1 MIKILS
7 LRLKHCNALANSMS
21 NASPTQLQQFKTQMS
36 EQMGKPVG
44 LHTMG
49 IPAAISTLGVIVS
62 FAIPQLWLG
71 YGVLAA
77 LSQPAERV
85 FVWVVLVA
93 LLFAGINGVTMFMIG
108 KGSMRA
114 VRIHLALAVISL
126 VLTAAYLLA
135 ALIGSPFP
143 GVSLTAALVSI
154 VMLLLSGSCILST
167 SFYKMLL
174 FTLHNR
180 AWRKLSGQIRDAHT
194 ALRMHRVKNL
204 AHYPRRDTFNLA
216 SSRWLR
222 NAARHGAKLAEKRPQ
237 LLASV

>member
-7 LRLKHCNALANSMS
+7 HRLKHCNALADSMS
-21 NASPTQLQQFKTQMS
+21 NASPTQLQQLKTQLA
-36 EQMGKPVG
+36 EQMGNPVG

-62 FAIPQLWLG
+62 FTIPQLWLG

-77 LSQPAERV
+77 LGQPVERV

-126 VLTAAYLLA
+126 VLTAIYLLA
-135 ALIGSPFP
+135 ALSGSPFP

-154 VMLLLSGSCILST
+154 AMLLLSGSAILST
-167 SFYKMLL
+167 VFYKVLL

-180 AWRKLSGQIRDAHT
+180 AWRKLIRQTRDAH
-194 ALRMHRVKNL
+194 M
-204 AHYPRRDTFNLA
+204 PR
-216 SSRWLR
+216 
-222 NAARHGAKLAEKRPQ
+222 
-237 LLASV
+237 

>member
-7 LRLKHCNALANSMS
+7 HRLKHCNALADSMS
-21 NASPTQLQQFKTQMS
+21 NASPTQLQQLKTQLA
-36 EQMGKPVG
+36 EQMGNPVG

-77 LSQPAERV
+77 LGQPVERV

-126 VLTAAYLLA
+126 VLTAIYLLA
-135 ALIGSPFP
+135 ALSGSPFP

-154 VMLLLSGSCILST
+154 VMLLLSGSAILST
-167 SFYKMLL
+167 VFYKMLL

-180 AWRKLSGQIRDAHT
+180 AWRKLIRQTRDAH
-194 ALRMHRVKNL
+194 M
-204 AHYPRRDTFNLA
+204 PR
-216 SSRWLR
+216 
-222 NAARHGAKLAEKRPQ
+222 
-237 LLASV
+237 

>member
-1 MIKILS
+1 MIIQIIRRAS
-7 LRLKHCNALANSMS
+7 RRLQHCNEVATSIS
-21 NASPTQLQQFKTQMS
+21 NTCPTQLQQLKTRLA
-36 EQMGKPVG
+36 EEMGKPVG

-77 LSQPAERV
+77 LGQPAERV
-85 FVWVVLVA
+85 FVWVVLIA

-114 VRIHLALAVISL
+114 VRLHLTLAVMSL

-135 ALIGSPFP
+135 ALSGSAAP
-143 GVSLTAALVSI
+143 GVSLTAAMVST
-154 VMLLLSGSCILST
+154 VMLGLSGSCILST
-167 SFYKMLL
+167 AFYKMLL

-180 AWRKLSGQIRDAHT
+180 AWRKLIS
-194 ALRMHRVKNL
+194 K
-204 AHYPRRDTFNLA
+204 
-216 SSRWLR
+216 
-222 NAARHGAKLAEKRPQ
+222 AR
-237 LLASV
+237 

>member
-21 NASPTQLQQFKTQMS
+21 NASPTQLQQFKTQLS

-77 LSQPAERV
+77 LSQPTERV
-85 FVWVVLVA
+85 FVWVVLIA
-93 LLFAGINGVTMFMIG
+93 LLFAGINGVTIFMIG

-114 VRIHLALAVISL
+114 VRFHLTLAAISL
-126 VLTAAYLLA
+126 VLTAAFLLA
-135 ALIGSPFP
+135 ALSGNALPV
-143 GVSLTAALVSI
+143 VSLTAALVSI

-180 AWRKLSGQIRDAHT
+180 AWRKLSGQTRDAHT
-194 ALRMHRVKNL
+194 PH
-204 AHYPRRDTFNLA
+204 
-216 SSRWLR
+216 
-222 NAARHGAKLAEKRPQ
+222 
-237 LLASV
+237 

>member
-7 LRLKHCNALANSMS
+7 LRLKHCNALANSMC
-21 NASPTQLQQFKTQMS
+21 NASPTQLQQFKTQLS

-154 VMLLLSGSCILST
+154 VMLLLSGSSILST

-180 AWRKLSGQIRDAHT
+180 AWRKLSGQTRDAHT
-194 ALRMHRVKNL
+194 PH
-204 AHYPRRDTFNLA
+204 
-216 SSRWLR
+216 
-222 NAARHGAKLAEKRPQ
+222 
-237 LLASV
+237 

>member
-21 NASPTQLQQFKTQMS
+21 NASPTQLQQFKTQLS

-126 VLTAAYLLA
+126 VLTAAYLLV
-135 ALIGSPFP
+135 ALIGNPFP

-180 AWRKLSGQIRDAHT
+180 TWRKLSGQIRDAHT

-222 NAARHGAKLAEKRPQ
+222 NAARHGAKLEEKRPQ

>member
-21 NASPTQLQQFKTQMS
+21 NASPTQLQQFKTQLS

-114 VRIHLALAVISL
+114 VRVHLALAVISL

-180 AWRKLSGQIRDAHT
+180 AWRKLIRQTRDAH
-194 ALRMHRVKNL
+194 M
-204 AHYPRRDTFNLA
+204 PR
-216 SSRWLR
+216 
-222 NAARHGAKLAEKRPQ
+222 
-237 LLASV
+237 

>member
-21 NASPTQLQQFKTQMS
+21 NASPTQLQQFKTQLS

-77 LSQPAERV
+77 LGQPAERV
-85 FVWVVLVA
+85 FVWVVLIA
-93 LLFAGINGVTMFMIG
+93 LLFAG
-108 KGSMRA
+108 
-114 VRIHLALAVISL
+114 
-126 VLTAAYLLA
+126 
-135 ALIGSPFP
+135 
-143 GVSLTAALVSI
+143 
-154 VMLLLSGSCILST
+154 SGSCILST

-180 AWRKLSGQIRDAHT
+180 AWRKLSGQTRDAHT
-194 ALRMHRVKNL
+194 PH
-204 AHYPRRDTFNLA
+204 
-216 SSRWLR
+216 
-222 NAARHGAKLAEKRPQ
+222 
-237 LLASV
+237 

>member
-1 MIKILS
+1 MSGNLHFQLKKIS
-7 LRLKHCNALANSMS
+7 LNTVRYMLYNDDFDYVHPLN
-21 NASPTQLQQFKTQMS
+21 P
-36 EQMGKPVG
+36 G
-44 LHTMG
+44 
-49 IPAAISTLGVIVS
+49 
-62 FAIPQLWLG
+62 LG

-126 VLTAAYLLA
+126 VLTATYLLA

-154 VMLLLSGSCILST
+154 VMLLLSGSAILST
-167 SFYKMLL
+167 AFYKMLL

-180 AWRKLSGQIRDAHT
+180 AWRKLSGQTRDAHT
-194 ALRMHRVKNL
+194 PH
-204 AHYPRRDTFNLA
+204 
-216 SSRWLR
+216 
-222 NAARHGAKLAEKRPQ
+222 
-237 LLASV
+237 

>member
-21 NASPTQLQQFKTQMS
+21 NASPTQLQQFKTQLP

-180 AWRKLSGQIRDAHT
+180 AWRKLSGQTRDAHT
-194 ALRMHRVKNL
+194 PH
-204 AHYPRRDTFNLA
+204 
-216 SSRWLR
+216 
-222 NAARHGAKLAEKRPQ
+222 
-237 LLASV
+237 

>member
-21 NASPTQLQQFKTQMS
+21 NASPTQLQQFKTQLS

-77 LSQPAERV
+77 LSQPTERV

-93 LLFAGINGVTMFMIG
+93 LLFAGINGMTMFMIG
-108 KGSMRA
+108 KGSMLA

-154 VMLLLSGSCILST
+154 VMLLLSGSAILST
-167 SFYKMLL
+167 AFYKMLL

-180 AWRKLSGQIRDAHT
+180 AWRKLIRQTRDAH
-194 ALRMHRVKNL
+194 M
-204 AHYPRRDTFNLA
+204 PR
-216 SSRWLR
+216 
-222 NAARHGAKLAEKRPQ
+222 
-237 LLASV
+237 

>member
-21 NASPTQLQQFKTQMS
+21 NASPTQLQQFKTQLS

-71 YGVLAA
+71 YCVLAA

-180 AWRKLSGQIRDAHT
+180 AWRKLSGQTRDAHT
-194 ALRMHRVKNL
+194 PH
-204 AHYPRRDTFNLA
+204 
-216 SSRWLR
+216 
-222 NAARHGAKLAEKRPQ
+222 
-237 LLASV
+237 

>member
-21 NASPTQLQQFKTQMS
+21 NASPTQLQQFKTQLS

-143 GVSLTAALVSI
+143 GVSLTADLVSI

-180 AWRKLSGQIRDAHT
+180 AWRKLSGQTRDAHT
-194 ALRMHRVKNL
+194 PH
-204 AHYPRRDTFNLA
+204 
-216 SSRWLR
+216 
-222 NAARHGAKLAEKRPQ
+222 
-237 LLASV
+237 

>member
-21 NASPTQLQQFKTQMS
+21 NASPTQLQQFKTQLS

-180 AWRKLSGQIRDAHT
+180 AWRKLIRQTRDAHT
-194 ALRMHRVKNL
+194 PH
-204 AHYPRRDTFNLA
+204 
-216 SSRWLR
+216 
-222 NAARHGAKLAEKRPQ
+222 
-237 LLASV
+237 

>member
-1 MIKILS
+1 MRFMSGNLHFQLKKIS
-7 LRLKHCNALANSMS
+7 LNTVRYMLYNDDFDYVHPLN
-21 NASPTQLQQFKTQMS
+21 P
-36 EQMGKPVG
+36 G
-44 LHTMG
+44 
-49 IPAAISTLGVIVS
+49 
-62 FAIPQLWLG
+62 LG
-71 YGVLAA
+71 YGVLAV
-77 LSQPAERV
+77 LGQPAERV
-85 FVWVVLVA
+85 FVWVVLIA
-93 LLFAGINGVTMFMIG
+93 LLFAGINGVTIFMIG

-114 VRIHLALAVISL
+114 VRFHLTLAAISL
-126 VLTAAYLLA
+126 VLTAAFLLA
-135 ALIGSPFP
+135 ALSGNALPV
-143 GVSLTAALVSI
+143 VSLTAALVSI

-180 AWRKLSGQIRDAHT
+180 TWRKLSGQIRDAHT

-222 NAARHGAKLAEKRPQ
+222 NAARHGEKLAEKRPQ

>member
-7 LRLKHCNALANSMS
+7 LRLKHCNALANSMC
-21 NASPTQLQQFKTQMS
+21 NASPTQLQQFKTQLS

-77 LSQPAERV
+77 LSQPTERV
-85 FVWVVLVA
+85 FVWVALVA

-114 VRIHLALAVISL
+114 VRI
-126 VLTAAYLLA
+126 
-135 ALIGSPFP
+135 
-143 GVSLTAALVSI
+143 
-154 VMLLLSGSCILST
+154 LST
-167 SFYKMLL
+167 AFYKMLL

-180 AWRKLSGQIRDAHT
+180 AWRKLIRQARDAHMPRS
-194 ALRMHRVKNL
+194 LPLVNIPP
-204 AHYPRRDTFNLA
+204 HYPRRDILDLA

>member
-21 NASPTQLQQFKTQMS
+21 NASPTQLQQFKTQLS

-44 LHTMG
+44 LHSMG

-167 SFYKMLL
+167 SFYKVLL

-180 AWRKLSGQIRDAHT
+180 AWRKLIGQTRDAHT
-194 ALRMHRVKNL
+194 PH
-204 AHYPRRDTFNLA
+204 
-216 SSRWLR
+216 
-222 NAARHGAKLAEKRPQ
+222 
-237 LLASV
+237 

>member
-21 NASPTQLQQFKTQMS
+21 NASPTQLQQFKTQLS

-126 VLTAAYLLA
+126 VLTAAYLLV
-135 ALIGSPFP
+135 ALIGNPFP

-180 AWRKLSGQIRDAHT
+180 AWRKLIGQTRDAHT
-194 ALRMHRVKNL
+194 PH
-204 AHYPRRDTFNLA
+204 
-216 SSRWLR
+216 
-222 NAARHGAKLAEKRPQ
+222 
-237 LLASV
+237 

>member
-21 NASPTQLQQFKTQMS
+21 NASPTQLQQFKTQLS

-71 YGVLAA
+71 YGVHAA

-93 LLFAGINGVTMFMIG
+93 LLFGGQPENERRQPVRHAMIPV
-108 KGSMRA
+108 A
-114 VRIHLALAVISL
+114 
-126 VLTAAYLLA
+126 
-135 ALIGSPFP
+135 
-143 GVSLTAALVSI
+143 
-154 VMLLLSGSCILST
+154 
-167 SFYKMLL
+167 
-174 FTLHNR
+174 
-180 AWRKLSGQIRDAHT
+180 DA
-194 ALRMHRVKNL
+194 
-204 AHYPRRDTFNLA
+204 
-216 SSRWLR
+216 
-222 NAARHGAKLAEKRPQ
+222 
-237 LLASV
+237 ASVPCALP